1 MLMVL
6 AAERWWSLSALAPSV
21 SSAYSSSLSSPEFVR
36 QWNLRP
42 KERKSLGKDNFQGGT
57 QDKFENR
64 WSCSWG
70 RLYDYGL
77 NNNRTIETEVRKLS
91 ENAAALRLIKDVNT
105 LMEKAG
111 VPAANGRVNACYQNW
126 YSFEEN
132 HSIAPHGD
140 TLTELVEGMPI
151 FSVSCGGDRLFNIEP
166 EASSKDWAHA
176 RKELV
181 SQRCRLEISDGDLVI
196 MGGECQT
203 THRHDVPKPRRDV
216 DKERHDRINF
226 TLRVFK

>member
-6 AAERWWSLSALAPSV
+6 AVEGWWSLSALAPSA
-21 SSAYSSSLSSPEFVR
+21 SSAYSPSSSSSFVK

-42 KERKSLGKDNFQGGT
+42 AERKSLGKDNFQGGT

-70 RLYDYGL
+70 RRYRYGS
-77 NNNRTIETEVRKLS
+77 NNNRTIETEVRELS
-91 ENAAALRLIKDVNT
+91 GNPAALRLIEEVNT
-105 LMEKAG
+105 LMAAAG
-111 VPAANGRVNACYQNW
+111 VPEANGRVNACYQNW

-132 HSIAPHGD
+132 HNIAPHGD

-151 FSVSCGGDRLFNIEP
+151 FSVSCGGDRLFNIIP
-166 EASSKDWAHA
+166 EASSKSWAYT
-176 RKELV
+176 RKDLV
-181 SQRCRLEISDGDLVI
+181 SQPCRLEISDGDLVI

-203 THRHDVPKPRRDV
+203 THRHDVPKPRCEV
-216 DKERHDRINF
+216 EKERRDRINF